1 MEKDNFLEE
10 SIKKCVEHAML
21 QDDDGKRRILTGL
34 FEWNNKL
41 INEQLVIQALN
52 DDDKKQWFVDDMII
66 ASQKETEELQ
76 DRIDKAIEYI
86 ENQQLHKFQD
96 TTGGITYN
104 ERKLLEILKG
114 E

>member
-76 DRIDKAIEYI
+76 QRINKAIEYI
-86 ENQQLHKFQD
+86 EDNSDDMH
-96 TTGGITYN
+96 TYISQV
-104 ERKLLEILKG
+104 LTDILRGSDK